1 MRFEEAKAKA
11 DVTEAIADLKMKL
24 KASLPGREQ
33 ADKAFRELFYAPSL
47 RLNQAQKLRARKI
60 FITYVLMAFAK
71 ADKLMPAGQ
80 DLRSW
85 TIEHIKPQALGSDD
99 YRDPVYSIGNLTLL
113 TDALNNELGDAPL
126 PAKLSALRKG
136 NAFFDP
142 ELATWVS
149 TGIDAPSDEQI
160 SKRASALAQDALDR
174 VWSL

>member
-1 MRFEEAKAKA
+1 MRLVENFHFQFTALTNSGSTGGTGGRYNRFAVRFEEAKAKA

-85 TIEHIKPQALGSDD
+85 TIEHIKPQALGWI
-99 YRDPVYSIGNLTLL
+99 RRL
-113 TDALNNELGDAPL
+113 
-126 PAKLSALRKG
+126 
-136 NAFFDP
+136 
-142 ELATWVS
+142 
-149 TGIDAPSDEQI
+149 
-160 SKRASALAQDALDR
+160 
-174 VWSL
+174 